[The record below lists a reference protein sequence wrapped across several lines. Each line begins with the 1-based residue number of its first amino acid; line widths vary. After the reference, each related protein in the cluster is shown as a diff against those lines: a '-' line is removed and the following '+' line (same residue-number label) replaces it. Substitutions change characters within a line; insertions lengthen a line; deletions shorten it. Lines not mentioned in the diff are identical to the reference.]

1 MVKMFQ
7 TDMSVYVF
15 EPKVSVSAL
24 FTIVSTTSVGSIVR
38 IVAYRAL

>member
-7 TDMSVYVF
+7 TNMSVYVF

-24 FTIVSTTSVGSIVR
+24 FTVLSTASVSSIVR
-38 IVAYRAL
+38 IVTYGAL